1 MSAKSKK
8 IKKTI
13 DAKIISAQDWLDNL
27 RFHFQ
32 NEIWLDR
39 AILFLQHFRTGSQ
52 SDEPVKVS
60 MYDIKGL
67 TVYEI
72 KTIVDRLNNAC
83 KIKVITILENTTEVV
98 IWDGEEVN
106 TFAPVYTSPKIINE
120 DKAIFNSIFGYSKTV
135 ADLVISDLY
144 YIRRENGSKQRVTI
158 RNDGSLNIELSVL
171 QKYPEIA
178 LSDTD
183 KSNLWSLTG
192 YNLNEPIPIGEN
204 ISVFYL
210 LIRNVLEY
218 SSVKQKVEAVL
229 AYTNTDRGKK
239 IIKTEKGSDVDR
251 EMKKLIETRV
261 NDFNKKL
268 KSFNGGNQIIS
279 FKQDKNDRESI
290 ILTLL

>member
-1 MSAKSKK
+1 MPKKHTKQGEVANIK
-8 IKKTI
+8 IK
-13 DAKIISAQDWLDNL
+13 SPEERL
-27 RFHFQ
+27 RDLRLHFP
-32 NEIWLDR
+32 NPIWLDR

-52 SDEPVKVS
+52 SDEPIKVN
-60 MYDIKGL
+60 MYDVKGL
-67 TVYEI
+67 NVYEI

-83 KIKVITILENTTEVV
+83 KVKVITILENTTEAV
-98 IWDGEEVN
+98 IWNGEEVN
-106 TFAPVYTSPKIINE
+106 TFAPVYTSPKIINNDE
-120 DKAIFNSIFGYSKTV
+120 TVFNTIFGNSKTV

-144 YIRRENGSKQRVTI
+144 YIKQENDRKERIVI
-158 RNDGSLNIELSVL
+158 RNDGSLSIELSVL

-210 LIRNVLEY
+210 LVRNVLEY
-218 SSVKQKVEAVL
+218 SGIKQKVEAVI

-239 IIKTEKGSDVDR
+239 IIKTEKGSVVDMK
-251 EMKKLIETRV
+251 MKKLIEVRV
-261 NDFNKKL
+261 SDFNKKL

-279 FKQDKNDRESI
+279 FKQDKNDRENI